1 MNAKMLSIIAIVLWV
16 ASAGFIGF
24 KFVTGSTVT
33 GADGREAIV
42 LLPSERNLILSEMRG
57 MLVAVQE
64 IITAANEGDM
74 AAVKEIT
81 HRVGLAEVGA
91 VPAEL
96 MLKLPILF
104 KRLGRATHAGFDE
117 VGLAADMDSEAV
129 LESLADNMTKCIAC
143 HESYL
148 LTE

>member
-1 MNAKMLSIIAIVLWV
+1 MNAKKLSIIAIVLWV

-24 KFVTGSTVT
+24 KFVTGNTVT
-33 GADGREAIV
+33 SVDGRQAIV
-42 LLPSERNLILSEMRG
+42 LLPSERALILSEMRG

-64 IITAANEGDM
+64 IISAANEGDV
-74 AAVKEIT
+74 AAIKET
-81 HRVGLAEVGA
+81 AHRVGTAEEEG

-96 MLKLPILF
+96 MLKLPLAF
-104 KRLGRATHAGFDE
+104 KKLGHSTHAGFDE
-117 VGLAADMDSEAV
+117 VGLAAEMGSEAA
-129 LESLADNMTKCIAC
+129 LESLADNMAKCIAC

>member
-1 MNAKMLSIIAIVLWV
+1 MNAKTLSIIAIVLWV
-16 ASAGFIGF
+16 ASASFIGF

-33 GADGREAIV
+33 SVDGREAIV
-42 LLPSERNLILSEMRG
+42 LLPSERNLSEVRG

-64 IITAANEGDM
+64 IISAVNEGDM
-74 AAVKEIT
+74 AAVKETT
-81 HRVGLAEVGA
+81 HRVGLAEVEA

-96 MLKLPILF
+96 MLKLPLPF
-104 KRLGRATHAGFDE
+104 KKLGRGTHAGFDE
-117 VGLAADMDSEAV
+117 VGLAAEMGGEAV
-129 LESLADNMTKCIAC
+129 LESLVDHMAQCIAC

>member
-1 MNAKMLSIIAIVLWV
+1 MNAKTLSIIAIVLWV

-33 GADGREAIV
+33 SVDGREAIV
-42 LLPSERNLILSEMRG
+42 LLPTERNLILSEMRG

-64 IITAANEGDM
+64 IISAVNEGDM
-74 AAVKEIT
+74 AAVKETT
-81 HRVGLAEVGA
+81 HRVGMAEAEA

-96 MLKLPILF
+96 MLKLPLPF
-104 KRLGRATHAGFDE
+104 KKLGRATHAGFDE
-117 VGLAADMDSEAV
+117 VGLAAEMGGEAV
-129 LESLADNMTKCIAC
+129 LESLVDNMAKCIAC